1 MVDEF
6 HRRIKEDTDE
16 SFSDS
21 TCSSCL
27 GGRSRRGGINI
38 TEVCAVLYN
47 RSQLSPVYSTHV
59 TSTKTITQRDP
70 VPRSCHHSS
79 RQQQKLI
86 RSFLYSSFAKGASLS
101 KNFVLKKI
109 GKLSNFF
116 FKLNRPICSYQ
127 WMAKVLDHLKQ
138 NSAFRSSQLYLLIQ
152 HIRSSRVMTQS
163 LYSGT

>member
-47 RSQLSPVYSTHV
+47 RSQLSPLYSTHV

-79 RQQQKLI
+79 RQQQETHKELFVFKFCEGCFSVKKFCFKED
-86 RSFLYSSFAKGASLS
+86 RKVKQFFFQVKSSYLFLPVDGKGAGSLET
-101 KNFVLKKI
+101 
-109 GKLSNFF
+109 
-116 FKLNRPICSYQ
+116 
-127 WMAKVLDHLKQ
+127 KQ
-138 NSAFRSSQLYLLIQ
+138 CIPFISAIPFDSTY
-152 HIRSSRVMTQS
+152 T
-163 LYSGT
+163 